1 MGQLSQNQTSPPP
14 RDFLVTPLSTHVLT
28 GCLAFVFGSKSH
40 ALKLCSQ
47 SQKECWQF
55 KGSQWPCWPQRL
67 PWLFPCGQVQRLFC
81 LELERQPHR
90 TPWQATGTTGILTR
104 RRRVCKE
111 EASEKLS
118 PSLHPTSQQVL
129 KSLTEHP
136 KPQQTVQWDL
146 GQGRTNL
153 EGLFKSSSCNG
164 G

>member
-14 RDFLVTPLSTHVLT
+14 RDFLVTPLSSHVLM
-28 GCLAFVFGSKSH
+28 GCLTFVFGSKSC

-55 KGSQWPCWPQRL
+55 KCSQWPCWPQRL

-90 TPWQATGTTGILTR
+90 TPWQATGTTVILTR

-136 KPQQTVQWDL
+136 KPQQTGQWDL

-153 EGLFKSSSCNG
+153 EGLFKSTSCNG